1 MAERPAGRP
10 PVNSNTSVPGRQ
22 HSKCCHVLGLQ
33 PFLALGYVE
42 LDLLPFHQSAV
53 PFATNGAEVHEHI
66 RTRLTLNEA
75 KALGI
80 VEPFNRT
87 GLPIRH
93 YHLPTSQMIFHRPES
108 RCGDSDT
115 PCNVHWIPGAK
126 PDAALRPAWGALPAS
141 RSYAPPGIMFI
152 EAVLRF

>member
-66 RTRLTLNEA
+66 RTRLTLNAA

-93 YHLPTSQMIFHRPES
+93 YHLLHITN
-108 RCGDSDT
+108 DS
-115 PCNVHWIPGAK
+115 P
-126 PDAALRPAWGALPAS
+126 
-141 RSYAPPGIMFI
+141 PPGKP
-152 EAVLRF
+152 ERRYRHYVQRPLDTWCET